1 VKASKAGAQYKTG
14 LRHMQ
19 EGRYLDAQACCREA
33 LAQDPRHADA
43 LHLMGLLAAQAEQL
57 DQAVEWIANAIRLEP
72 KPEYLSSLG
81 TTLLRQGRYEEAL
94 KVFDKA
100 VQLGP
105 ENADLWIALGNIL
118 ADGKRFAEALQT
130 FQHVLTLN
138 PRHGDATFKSGYLL
152 HKLERFDEALIY
164 LDLAGKLQ
172 PNNAQILRTR
182 GWLLR
187 DLGRLSEALADNQ
200 RVHELDPSDGST
212 CNDIA
217 LIFQA
222 LGQEEKALP
231 WFDQALELLPN
242 NMEVLSNKVFL
253 LGKLQR
259 IDEAFALHE
268 RMKALGLNNAT
279 TETNVSLLRLLT
291 GNFEVGWAG
300 REARWTKAQKVSY
313 PKFSQSMWLGG
324 EEIRGKT
331 LLIHVDE
338 GLGDTIQFVRYIPS
352 LAALGARII
361 LVVERPLHALLSK
374 FPGVSQCLALS
385 AGELPAFDMHCPI
398 TNLPLAFGTRL
409 DTIPAET
416 SYLPLPSAEQTQVW
430 EERLGSHDRLRVG
443 LVWSGNPKHKNDHNR
458 SVPLQTFTGL
468 LDQTDATFVSLQK
481 DPRPADKSVLFER
494 TDIVDLTAHLN
505 DFVDTASLVSCLDLV
520 ITVDTSVAHL
530 AAALGG
536 PTWVLL
542 PYTPDWRWLLN
553 RDDSPWYPTMRL
565 FRQSE
570 NRDWSEVLARVR
582 SELLGLVS
590 AR

>member
-1 VKASKAGAQYKTG
+1 
-14 LRHMQ
+14 M
-19 EGRYLDAQACCREA
+19 
-33 LAQDPRHADA
+33 
-43 LHLMGLLAAQAEQL
+43 
-57 DQAVEWIANAIRLEP
+57 
-72 KPEYLSSLG
+72 
-81 TTLLRQGRYEEAL
+81 
-94 KVFDKA
+94 
-100 VQLGP
+100 
-105 ENADLWIALGNIL
+105 
-118 ADGKRFAEALQT
+118 
-130 FQHVLTLN
+130 LTLN
-138 PRHGDATFKSGYLL
+138 PRRGDATFKSGYLL

-200 RVHELDPSDGST
+200 RAHELDPSDGST

-222 LGQEEKALP
+222 LGQEEEALP
-231 WFDQALELLPN
+231 WFDQALEFLPN

-259 IDEAFALHE
+259 IDEACAPRTHE
-268 RMKALGLNNAT
+268 ALGLNNAT
-279 TETNVSLLRLLT
+279 TETNVSLLHLLT
-291 GNFEVGWAG
+291 GYFEVGWAG

-338 GLGDTIQFVRYIPS
+338 GLGDTIQFVRYILS
-352 LAALGARII
+352 VAALGARII

-374 FPGVSQCLALS
+374 FPGVSQCLTLS
-385 AGELPAFDMHCPI
+385 AGALPAFDMHCPI

-409 DTIPAET
+409 DTIPGET
-416 SYLPLPSAEQTQVW
+416 SYLPLPSAEQIQVW

-458 SVPLQTFTGL
+458 LQG
-468 LDQTDATFVSLQK
+468 SLI
-481 DPRPADKSVLFER
+481 RPMQPSSACKRIRDLPIRASLFER

-530 AAALGG
+530 AAALGR
-536 PTWVLL
+536 PTWVRGV
-542 PYTPDWRWLLN
+542 TG
-553 RDDSPWYPTMRL
+553 
-565 FRQSE
+565 
-570 NRDWSEVLARVR
+570 
-582 SELLGLVS
+582 ELLTW
-590 AR
+590 